1 MSLCLTRRFGA
12 FPRDSSVAIF
22 FCACLL
28 WHCLRGGLVGGGCFY
43 FCIFRIA
50 DRRTGLELE
59 IEVVEEL

>member
-22 FCACLL
+22 
-28 WHCLRGGLVGGGCFY
+28 LRGGLVGGGRLY